1 MYSKELLKGTIEII
15 ILKLLVENGSMYGYE
30 ITQQVKNL
38 TKGKIVISE
47 GALYPT
53 LHKLEAIGVL
63 STEIIHIGRRQRKYY
78 HVSEVGKDISAL
90 KMQELSSF
98 LHSLN
103 QILDFKLSS

>member
-1 MYSKELLKGTIEII
+1 
-15 ILKLLVENGSMYGYE
+15 MYGYE

-47 GALYPT
+47 GTLYPT

-63 STEIIHIGRRQRKYY
+63 CTEIIHIGRRQRKYY
-78 HVSEVGKDISAL
+78 QISEAGKDISAS

-103 QILDFKLSS
+103 QILDFKLST